1 MLSKFYQLRFF
12 DNWRIHICAKKL
24 QGILLL
30 ICFFLQQLPMLACEY
45 KYKVPQNYVSS
56 KENIAK
62 DDIFYYNNRFAELLP
77 NPVVYLY
84 GQSTSDDPILLMVFS
99 STIPVE
105 WLNGQKTTNLD
116 SIVLKLKVPEQHG
129 YYYKILKISADQI
142 LQNVAY
148 SKSSTISSKLSG
160 EGTFSPQ
167 GGGGSGKL
175 AGEVAHAFNHSKAY
189 NSLDPIITYSGVGS
203 DTLSLMLRR
212 GQEFPIPNGRI
223 NVYMIVRAIRGEDPK
238 VGNIINKYYGSDNDD
253 DFYKN
258 DDRFKKDLSGLI
270 CELSGSKYSDL
281 EDFFKKNGITLD
293 KSSGFQYKKIN
304 EFIKGSVIIKYDNRN
319 KLIEALLEK
328 ENKDEDIL
336 KSIDKLTSYSNN
348 PHCFLNRVSSKN
360 KCSCPCQ
367 SKCTGKGRFN
377 CNCKY
382 QNNDYTDVNYKLSQN
397 VIDFINNISTK
408 YCDAGQLEKLVSANQ
423 KEIQLMNNA
432 NVFPQ
437 GVTNK
442 VNISSSSSGDSSNIT
457 NSDTSSGRTSDKSSD
472 KKDSS
477 KSDNFNIVDN
487 DLYAEAYKLKM
498 KIAAYNYAICKICSP
513 SSDFDL
519 SDYVKNDDKDKVKV
533 NACKCPYEL
542 EKYKKIIDL
551 NRSIYYGTNSNKSIF
566 DVELQKNAF
575 ELIKKTFEDKNK
587 NKSDNDAL
595 LNFVKID
602 SLLSTVSNGKFCS
615 LAELKNDSYYFNKYH
630 DAITLLGEIAKAS
643 SGEFEK
649 VTTCDE
655 SLVKL
660 VANNDN
666 NVDLKFEKTI
676 VQYEKNTFLRFEKQ
690 YLDHW
695 CPPLLSRV
703 IILPI
708 GAMLWPINL
717 SDKRIEYNL
726 DSAQEPI
733 VTSKIMRGSG
743 FDKAHMVEDGY
754 IKDDVDYIFNDMVTQ
769 IDQIK
774 DLREATTVEPTIS
787 NPGNFTK

>member
-1 MLSKFYQLRFF
+1 MP
-12 DNWRIHICAKKL
+12 I
-24 QGILLL
+24 
-30 ICFFLQQLPMLACEY
+30 LACEY
-45 KYKVPQNYVSS
+45 KYKVPQSYDST
-56 KENIAK
+56 KENINK

-116 SIVLKLKVPEQHG
+116 SIVLKLKVPNQHG

-160 EGTFSPQ
+160 EGNFSPQ

-238 VGNIINKYYGSDNDD
+238 IGNVINNHYGSDNDD

-258 DDRFKKDLSGLI
+258 DDRFKKDLSGII
-270 CELSGSKYSDL
+270 CEISNGKYSDL
-281 EDFFKKNGITLD
+281 EDFFKKNGINLD
-293 KSSGFQYKKIN
+293 KSSGFQYKKVN
-304 EFIKGSVIIKYDNRN
+304 EFIKGSVIIKYENRN

-348 PHCFLNRVSSKN
+348 PHCFLNRVSYKN

-367 SKCTGKGRFN
+367 SKCTGKGGFN
-377 CNCKY
+377 CKCNCVYENK
-382 QNNDYTDVNYKLSQN
+382 DYIDVNYKLSQN
-397 VIDFINNISTK
+397 VIDFINNIPTK
-408 YCDAGQLEKLVSANQ
+408 YGEAGQLEKLVSANQ

-432 NVFPQ
+432 NVFPP

-457 NSDTSSGRTSDKSSD
+457 NSDTSSDSTSGKSSD

-477 KSDNFNIVDN
+477 KSSKDTKSDNFNIVDN

-498 KIAAYNYAICKICSP
+498 KVSAYNYAICKICSP

-519 SDYVKNDDKDKVKV
+519 SDYVKTDDNIDKDKV

-542 EKYKKIIDL
+542 EKYKKIINL
-551 NRSIYYGTNSNKSIF
+551 NKSIYYGTNSNKSVF

-575 ELIKKTFEDKNK
+575 ELIKATFDDKNK
-587 NKSDNDAL
+587 NKSDKDAL
-595 LNFVKID
+595 LNFVTID
-602 SLLSTVSNGKFCS
+602 SLLSKVSNGKFCS
-615 LAELKNDSYYFNKYH
+615 LNELKNDSYYFNKYH
-630 DAITLLGEIAKAS
+630 DVIMLVGEIAKAS
-643 SGEFEK
+643 KEEFEK
-649 VTTCDE
+649 VTTCDH
-655 SLVKL
+655 SLIEL

-726 DSAQEPI
+726 DSAQKPI

-754 IKDDVDYIFNDMVTQ
+754 IKDDVDYIFNDMITQ
-769 IDQIK
+769 IEQIK
-774 DLREATTVEPTIS
+774 ELRNATTVDPTIT
-787 NPGNFTK
+787 NPGNFSK